1 MGLPGARRAEK
12 DHVLPGGDKVE
23 GAQMHDLVTFQA
35 VGVIEVELL
44 DAFAGWESG
53 GLDATLTAV
62 GVTSCHLA
70 LQASGQILLPH
81 GTTTPREL
89 AP

>member
-23 GAQMHDLVTFQA
+23 GAQMHDLGTFQA
-35 VGVIEVELL
+35 AGVIEVELL

-53 GLDATLTAV
+53 GLDASSAV
-62 GVTSCHLA
+62 RSRLA
-70 LQASGQILLPH
+70 VAA
-81 GTTTPREL
+81 L
-89 AP
+89 AAGIKRLHHRRR